1 MKNSR
6 KLTIFA
12 GLAGPVMFSSCVAGL
27 REAVIEG
34 GFAFVEESA
43 VEVLQT
49 ALPLHLLLEGAEGA
63 EAVAEEEH

>member
-1 MKNSR
+1 MKKIL

-12 GLAGPVMFSSCVAGL
+12 ALTGPVMFASTCTSGL
-27 REAVIEG
+27 REALIEG

-49 ALPLHLLLEGAEGA
+49 IIPLEQFLEG
-63 EAVAEEEH
+63 EEEAEHE

>member
-1 MKNSR
+1 MRKMR

-12 GLAGPVMFSSCVAGL
+12 ALTGPVMFASTCASGL
-27 REAVIEG
+27 REALIEG

-49 ALPLHLLLEGAEGA
+49 IIPFEQFLGAE
-63 EAVAEEEH
+63 EH